1 MFNDLFCRKPINK
14 TSAIQVNQNG
24 CKENLTTE
32 QKLENA
38 FLAKSAIMDVKNKV
52 HEKVKVEGYNL
63 KVINTEIDRL
73 RFVLK
78 NEKTLKAEKLYN
90 EQRAWAKNKKE
101 MSIKANLNEDIL
113 IHRELKKILKS
124 QMPLDIYVELMRK
137 ASINAGVDN

>member
-1 MFNDLFCRKPINK
+1 MFNDLFWRKPINK

-52 HEKVKVEGYNL
+52 HEKVRVEGYNL
-63 KVINTEIDRL
+63 KVINTEICRL
-73 RFVLK
+73 RFILK
-78 NEKTLKAEKLYN
+78 NEKTLKAEKLNN
-90 EQRAWAKNKKE
+90 EQQAWAKNKKE

-124 QMPLDIYVELMRK
+124 QMPLDTYVELMRK

>member
-1 MFNDLFCRKPINK
+1 MFNDLFWRKPINK

-90 EQRAWAKNKKE
+90 KQRTWAKNKKE
-101 MSIKANLNEDIL
+101 MAIKASTNETTL
-113 IHRELKKILKS
+113 IHTELKRILKS
-124 QMPLDIYVELMRK
+124 QMPLNKYIELMRK
-137 ASINAGVDN
+137 ATINAGVDN